1 VSQIKEKPFCF
12 LKDTAAL
19 YFRVLFVSI
28 ARRVIKVTVMA
39 DDPDVNGKIT
49 VDHFSYGKTQPAT
62 NLFFL
67 DNRKGLLAFCIAL
80 SMHTAPI

>member
-1 VSQIKEKPFCF
+1 
-12 LKDTAAL
+12 
-19 YFRVLFVSI
+19 
-28 ARRVIKVTVMA
+28 MA

-67 DNRKGLLAFCIAL
+67 DNGKGLLAFCIAL